1 MKNIKRLLKK
11 TLINNGY
18 LVFNTKNIPWGIDL
32 ETDIYRII
40 GSKKI
45 TTLFDIGA
53 HHGFFT
59 KNFANNF
66 QVDEVY
72 AYEPVTE
79 NFSQLTVNLS
89 SLPGKVRC
97 NQKAISNS
105 DGFAEIELRGHSQWH
120 TLRRQNSPAISDKCE
135 KVTLSTIDIEIK
147 KYDLKVIDF
156 LKIDTEGFEIE
167 VLEGAKAA
175 LQGKRVKFIFIES
188 TLIEKSEIHTHMD
201 KIKSELLNYDYKLV
215 AIYDQMIFPKFRQ
228 GFFNALFTSL

>member
-1 MKNIKRLLKK
+1 MKNIKQLFKK
-11 TLINNGY
+11 ILNNYGF
-18 LVFNTKNIPWGIDL
+18 LVLNTKNIPWGIDL
-32 ETDIYRII
+32 ETDIYRIT

-59 KNFANNF
+59 KNFANKF
-66 QVDEVY
+66 QVDEIY
-72 AYEPVTE
+72 AYEPVNE

-89 SLPGKVRC
+89 SLSEKVRC

-120 TLRRQNSPAISDKCE
+120 TLRRQHSPAMSDKCE

-175 LQGKRVKFIFIES
+175 LQSKRVTFIFIES
-188 TLIEKSEIHTHMD
+188 TLIQKSEIHTHLD
-201 KIKSELLNYDYKLV
+201 NIKSELLKYDYKLV
-215 AIYDQMIFPKFRQ
+215 AIYDQMIFPNFRQ